1 MVFLALSLV
10 GRAISDV
17 SVERGAMKAPD
28 TFRATPKE
36 LRQTASWVLHYMNRA
51 RQRHKLPNLQRY
63 LALESAAQKHS
74 NWMARNKRFSHE
86 GRRGSSPHQRMKAE
100 SFGGSTTGE
109 NIYRLPARR
118 DQKKL
123 AKNLV
128 DGWMNSPG
136 HRANILHSGFR
147 YLGVGL
153 ARSGDSIYAIQNF
166 GG

>member
-1 MVFLALSLV
+1 MVLPALSLI
-10 GRAISDV
+10 GRVISSA
-17 SVERGAMKAPD
+17 SVERAAMKAPK
-28 TFRATPKE
+28 TYASTPKE
-36 LRQTASWVLHYMNRA
+36 LRQTASWVLHYTNRA
-51 RQRHKLPNLQRY
+51 RQRHRLPLLQRY

-86 GRRGSSPHQRMKAE
+86 GRHGSSPHQRIKAE

-109 NIYRLPARR
+109 NIYQFPARR

-136 HRANILHSGFR
+136 HRANILHPGFR
-147 YLGVGL
+147 YLGVGI
-153 ARSGDSIYAIQNF
+153 ARSGDSIYATQNF

>member
-1 MVFLALSLV
+1 MILLLLSLV

-17 SVERGAMKAPD
+17 SVERAAMKAPK
-28 TFRATPKE
+28 TYASTPKE
-36 LRQTASWVLHYMNRA
+36 LRQTASWVLHYTNRA
-51 RQRHKLPNLQRY
+51 RQRHRLPHLQRY

-74 NWMARNKRFSHE
+74 NWMARNTRFSHK
-86 GRRGSSPHQRMKAE
+86 GRRGSSPHERMRAE

-109 NIYRLPARR
+109 NIYQFPARR

-136 HRANILHSGFR
+136 HRANILHSGFK
-147 YLGVGL
+147 YLGVGI
-153 ARSGDSIYAIQNF
+153 ARSGDSVYATQNF